1 MYVKDKYDKL
11 SDQEIIFLIVEKG
24 NEEVA
29 TFLLYDK
36 YYNRFCFLAYKY
48 YSTLFYLDDL
58 IDELYIHLKGDDRNW
73 KVLRSFQFKSKL
85 ETWTCRVA
93 SNLFQEKRA
102 ELIGFQEKTVSI
114 NGPDMNSIMELPEPE
129 PDNDPLEGV
138 LLLEAISRLEVEDDR
153 FILLKE
159 LEGYSP
165 KEISQ
170 MLAEKWRKRGQIKM
184 RKVTNAS
191 DGSVKE
197 VIPTVGYIYTRKSRV
212 LKEVSTIMDELK
224 KECL

>member
-1 MYVKDKYDKL
+1 MYMKDKYDKL

-24 NEEVA
+24 NEEVL
-29 TFLLYDK
+29 TFLLYEK
-36 YYNRFCFLAYKY
+36 YYNRFCYLVYRY
-48 YSTLFYLDDL
+48 YRTLYYLDDL
-58 IDELYIHLKGDDRNW
+58 IDELYIHLKGADRGW
-73 KVLRSFQFKSKL
+73 KVLKSFQFQSKL

-114 NGPDMNSIMELPEPE
+114 SGTDMEGIMDLPESE
-129 PDNDPLEGV
+129 PDIDPLDAV
-138 LLLEAISRLEVEDDR
+138 LLLEAISRLKDEDGR

-170 MLAEKWRKRGQIKM
+170 MLAEKWQKQGRMKM
-184 RKVTNAS
+184 RKVQNTS
-191 DGSVKE
+191 DGSMKE
-197 VIPTVGYIYTRKSRV
+197 VTPTVGYVYTRKSRA
-212 LKEVSTIMDELK
+212 LKEVSAIMDELK

>member
-1 MYVKDKYDKL
+1 MKDKYDKL
-11 SDQEIIFLIVEKG
+11 SDQEIISLVVEKG
-24 NEEVA
+24 NEEVL
-29 TFLLYDK
+29 TFLLYEK
-36 YYNRFCFLAYKY
+36 YYNRFCFLAYRY
-48 YSTLFYLDDL
+48 YRTLYYLDDL
-58 IDELYIHLKGDDRNW
+58 IDELYIHLKGDDRGW
-73 KVLRSFQFKSKL
+73 KVLRSFHFKSKL

-114 NGPDMNSIMELPEPE
+114 NVSDMKDVMDLPESE
-129 PDNDPLEGV
+129 PDYDPLDAV
-138 LLLEAISRLEVEDDR
+138 LLLEAISCLEDEDDR

-165 KEISQ
+165 KELSQ
-170 MLAEKWRKRGQIKM
+170 MLAEKWRKRGQIKI
-184 RKVTNAS
+184 RKVPNTS

-212 LKEVSTIMDELK
+212 LKEVSTIMNELK

>member
-1 MYVKDKYDKL
+1 MYKR
-11 SDQEIIFLIVEKG
+11 Q
-24 NEEVA
+24 
-29 TFLLYDK
+29 
-36 YYNRFCFLAYKY
+36 
-48 YSTLFYLDDL
+48 
-58 IDELYIHLKGDDRNW
+58 
-73 KVLRSFQFKSKL
+73 VLRSFQFKSKL

-114 NGPDMNSIMELPEPE
+114 NVSDMKDVMDLPESE
-129 PDNDPLEGV
+129 PDYDPLDAV
-138 LLLEAISRLEVEDDR
+138 LLLEAISCLEDEDDR

-165 KEISQ
+165 KELSQ
-170 MLAEKWRKRGQIKM
+170 MLAEKWRKRGQIKI
-184 RKVTNAS
+184 RKVPNTS

-212 LKEVSTIMDELK
+212 LKEVSTIMNELK